1 MIRFLLASGATECI
15 NARDE
20 DGSTPLIHAAFAN
33 RPGNVAVRVGG
44 VKLTRKMHA
53 AAGGG
58 GVTGSLGRKRWRRE
72 MQHGCE

>member
-44 VKLTRKMHA
+44 VEN
-53 AAGGG
+53 AGD
-58 GVTGSLGRKRWRRE
+58 VKCNTAVSRRSE
-72 MQHGCE
+72 II